1 MYACEQKEKL
11 NMSPNA
17 HGPAGA
23 AKYMAAVGVA
33 SIIAALIAGCAGSS
47 SPGSSGNASSAGT
60 LVLDNQFNNSGLD
73 PDQQASVTANTIFRA
88 TYDTLLTFSGNSY
101 TPVPDAA
108 TSYTASANA
117 KTYTFT
123 LRSMK
128 FADGSPVTAQDV
140 VFSFDR
146 LQNLNGPEAF
156 LIAGITAAAPNSHT
170 VVLTSATPNP
180 AIPRIVTTP
189 ELSILNAKLVEAHGG
204 TDAPDA
210 SKADKAQS
218 WLNYHSAGSGPYVLK
233 SAVAN
238 TEYILTA
245 NPEYWGLKPKF
256 GTVVIRDMTAPTQFL
271 NIQRDSDEIAYDI
284 SATQAATLESNSRL
298 QVVRRASTNIFY
310 LGLQVDAAKSPVT
323 ANKDIWNAIKY
334 GLNYTSLTAL
344 GGQGAVQMSGIIPRG
359 LLGSLPASDIVQ
371 RNIAKAKAYVAA
383 SKIANP
389 TFNLAYIP
397 DFSIFGVSLQQVAE
411 IDQAS
416 LAQVGIN
423 VKLQALPI
431 NSLLALVSQGKA
443 EATVDLS
450 AIDYPDPNDFLLDAP
465 GGVSAQDYGY
475 TKQAFG
481 QAATLARQAGDLVAD
496 SARSA
501 AFQQLQLNMNEYSPW
516 IPQFQPESILV
527 ASSNLTGVAS
537 NDIWGVTLADVGTK

>member
-1 MYACEQKEKL
+1 V
-11 NMSPNA
+11 
-17 HGPAGA
+17 A
-23 AKYMAAVGVA
+23 ALGVA
-33 SIIAALIAGCAGSS
+33 SVIPALIAGCAGSS
-47 SPGSSGNASSAGT
+47 SPSSSGSASSAGT

-88 TYDTLLTFSGNSY
+88 TYDTLLSFSGSSY

-108 TSYTASANA
+108 ASYTASADA

-128 FADGSPVTAQDV
+128 FSDGSPLTAQDV

-146 LQNLNGPEAF
+146 LQNLKGPEAF
-156 LIAGITAAAPNSHT
+156 LIAGITATAPNAHT

-189 ELSILNAKLVEAHGG
+189 ELSILNAKVVQAHGG

-238 TEYILTA
+238 TEYTLVA
-245 NPEYWGLKPKF
+245 NPAYWGPKPKF

-284 SATQAATLESNSRL
+284 SATQASSLESNTRL

-310 LGLQVDAAKSPVT
+310 LGLQLNAAKSPVT

-334 GLNYTSLTAL
+334 GLNYASLTAL

-383 SKIANP
+383 SKITNP

-465 GGVSAQDYGY
+465 GGVSAVDYGY
-475 TKQAFG
+475 AKQAFG
-481 QAATLARQAGDLVAD
+481 PAAGLAQQAGDLVAD

-501 AFQQLQLNMNEYSPW
+501 AFQQLQLNMNAYSPW

>member
-1 MYACEQKEKL
+1 
-11 NMSPNA
+11 MSPNA
-17 HGPAGA
+17 PGSARA
-23 AKYMAAVGVA
+23 AKCIAAVGVA
-33 SIIAALIAGCAGSS
+33 SLVPALIAGCAGSS

-73 PDQQASVTANTIFRA
+73 PDEQASVTANTIFRA
-88 TYDTLLTFSGNSY
+88 TYDTLLTFNGSSY

-108 TSYTASANA
+108 ASYTASANA

-128 FADGSPVTAQDV
+128 FSDGSPLTAADV

-146 LQNLNGPEAF
+146 LQNLKGPEAF
-156 LIAGITAAAPNSHT
+156 LIAGITATAPNTHT

-189 ELSILNAKLVEAHGG
+189 ELSILNAKVVEAHGG
-204 TDAPDA
+204 TDAADA

-218 WLNYHSAGSGPYVLK
+218 WLNSHSAGSGPYVLK
-233 SAVAN
+233 SVIAN
-238 TEYILTA
+238 TEYTLAA
-245 NPEYWGLKPKF
+245 NPDYWGTRPKF
-256 GTVVIRDMTAPTQFL
+256 DTVIIRNMTAPTQFL
-271 NIQRDSDEIAYDI
+271 NIQRDTDEIAYDI
-284 SATQAATLESNSRL
+284 SATQASSLESNSKL

-310 LGLQVDAAKSPVT
+310 LGLQLNPAKSPVT

-334 GLNYTSLTAL
+334 GLNYASLTAL

-371 RNIAKAKAYVAA
+371 RDVAKAKAYVAA
-383 SKIANP
+383 SKITNP

-416 LAQVGIN
+416 LAQVGIT

-465 GGVSAQDYGY
+465 GGVSALDYGY

-481 QAATLARQAGDLVAD
+481 QTAALAQQAGDLVAD

-501 AFQQLQLNMNEYSPW
+501 AFQQLQLDMNAYSPW